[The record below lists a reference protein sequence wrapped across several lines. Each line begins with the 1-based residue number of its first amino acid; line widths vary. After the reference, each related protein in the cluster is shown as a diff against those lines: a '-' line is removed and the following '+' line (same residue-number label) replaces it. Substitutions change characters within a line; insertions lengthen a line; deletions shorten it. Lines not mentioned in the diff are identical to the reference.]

1 MVEQLNDTP
10 VGDDSGS
17 QHQQNNRTQQRA
29 VANRLRRSTYRLRRY
44 TRVFQFNAFVGKRC
58 ADFESAHAH
67 IERDDS
73 STKRGEKTLSRVAVQ
88 LGTAISIVRDGELI
102 SDFAVGTVVAVGAH
116 ESRRRLFFV
125 VHDRCAD
132 SFYYVLLFLNH
143 ESKSSAIGM
152 TYFAHL
158 QDFLHTSGLNGDRQS
173 VSRVEGG
180 NITLAYNEKF
190 AEMQSQI
197 IEHLNKLGLL
207 LNTL

>member
-1 MVEQLNDTP
+1 MLN
-10 VGDDSGS
+10 GKHLIAGEWLGS
-17 QHQQNNRTQQRA
+17 A
-29 VANRLRRSTYRLRRY
+29 STF
-44 TRVFQFNAFVGKRC
+44 TSQPAHG
-58 ADFESAHAH
+58 SAHN
-67 IERDDS
+67 
-73 STKRGEKTLSRVAVQ
+73 
-88 LGTAISIVRDGELI
+88 
-102 SDFAVGTVVAVGAH
+102 FAVGTVVAVGAH